1 MAAEGT
7 GIDEIGAMLQELV
20 NRVSHRGGEVLAL
33 MNDAGVTLQQVL
45 LLTRLREAGE
55 SNVSE
60 LAERLGMSLPAISQ
74 MVERLYQLGLLSRVE
89 DREDRRRKLIA
100 TTAKARGFL
109 DRLVKAR
116 AAEYGAGIARLPPP
130 LRLEL
135 ARLLRKILTEPAL
148 RD

>member
-1 MAAEGT
+1 MAAEGGGVDT
-7 GIDEIGAMLQELV
+7 IGEMLQELV

-55 SNVSE
+55 SNVSD

-74 MVERLYQLGLLSRVE
+74 MVERLYQLGLLSRSE
-89 DREDRRRKLIA
+89 DAEDRRRKLIA
-100 TTAKARGFL
+100 TTPKARAFL

-116 AAEYGAGIARLPPP
+116 AAEYGAGIARLPAP
-130 LRLEL
+130 LRTEL
-135 ARLLRKILTEPAL
+135 ARILRRILADPAL
-148 RD
+148 RG